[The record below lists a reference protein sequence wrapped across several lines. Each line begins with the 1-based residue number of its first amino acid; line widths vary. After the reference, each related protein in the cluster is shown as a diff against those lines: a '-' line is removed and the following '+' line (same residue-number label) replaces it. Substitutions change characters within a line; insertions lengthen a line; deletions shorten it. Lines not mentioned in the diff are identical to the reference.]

1 MQQAE
6 SQGPK
11 VGVLAIFLTF
21 SHVTLSSFGSPLFWA
36 RRALVERQHWLTE
49 REFVDLLA
57 LGQLLPG
64 PNVLNLAALVGYRFA
79 GWAGALA
86 ACAGFMGWPFFVVIA
101 MGALHQRYGALPL
114 VQQALTGMSAV
125 AAGLLLAS
133 GVKMAAVL
141 PRQWRLWLFGVL
153 AFTGVG
159 VLRWPL
165 LVVVGALAP
174 CAIVAAWKDKD

>member
-11 VGVLAIFLTF
+11 IGVLAIFLTF
-21 SHVTLSSFGSPLFWA
+21 SHITLSSFGSPLFWA

-79 GWAGALA
+79 GWGGAVV
-86 ACAGFMGWPFFVVIA
+86 ACAGFMGWPFLLVIA

-174 CAIVAAWKDKD
+174 CTIVAAWKDKD

>member
-1 MQQAE
+1 MALGAKGATRKSQETMQQAE

-11 VGVLAIFLTF
+11 VGVFAIFLTF
-21 SHVTLSSFGSPLFWA
+21 SRVTLSSFGSPLFWA

-64 PNVLNLAALVGYRFA
+64 ANVLNLAALVGYRFA

-86 ACAGFMGWPFFVVIA
+86 ACAGFMGWPFLIVIA
-101 MGALHQRYGALPL
+101 MGALHQRYG
-114 VQQALTGMSAV
+114 
-125 AAGLLLAS
+125 
-133 GVKMAAVL
+133 
-141 PRQWRLWLFGVL
+141 QWRLWLFGVL
-153 AFTGVG
+153 AFAGVG
-159 VLRWPL
+159 VLHWPL
-165 LVVVGALAP
+165 LVVGGALAP

>member
-1 MQQAE
+1 MQRPVCE
-6 SQGPK
+6 K
-11 VGVLAIFLTF
+11 VLELE
-21 SHVTLSSFGSPLFWA
+21 VTELDEDG
-36 RRALVERQHWLTE
+36 
-49 REFVDLLA
+49 LLA

-64 PNVLNLAALVGYRFA
+64 ANVLNLAALVGYRFA

-86 ACAGFMGWPFFVVIA
+86 ACAGFMGWPFLIVIA

-114 VQQALTGMSAV
+114 VQQALTGMSGV

-141 PRQWRLWLFGVL
+141 PRQWRLWIFGVL
-153 AFTGVG
+153 AFAGVG
-159 VLRWPL
+159 VLHWPL
-165 LVVVGALAP
+165 LVVGGALAP